1 MCLQGNNPQ
10 RQLSQ
15 EYNFAV
21 GTPMPESPHRAAK
34 SNYGLAWFLL
44 AVAFALHVWDE
55 AAHNFL
61 TYYNAT
67 ALTLHGR
74 FPWMPRMDMSY
85 KTWLVGLLAAI
96 ALDFVLTPFAYRN
109 SLRLR
114 PLAYAIGVIQTLN
127 GLHHIVL
134 AIRGRSIGPVVFDG
148 PAPGVYSSPALLLAS
163 AYLFWS
169 LHKTSP
175 RRTLL
180 SPASTTS

>member
-1 MCLQGNNPQ
+1 
-10 RQLSQ
+10 
-15 EYNFAV
+15 
-21 GTPMPESPHRAAK
+21 MPEPAHPVAK
-34 SNYGLAWFLL
+34 LNYGFAWFLL

-55 AAHNFL
+55 AVHNFL

-67 ALTLHGR
+67 ALTLYGR

-85 KTWLVGLLAAI
+85 KTWRVGLLAGI
-96 ALDFVLTPFAYRN
+96 ALDFALTPLAYRN

-114 PLAYAIGVIQTLN
+114 LLAYAIGVIQTLN

-134 AIRGRSIGPVVFDG
+134 AIRGRSVGSVVFDG
-148 PAPGVYSSPALLLAS
+148 PAPGVYSLPALLFAS

-169 LHKTSP
+169 LYKTSP
-175 RRTLL
+175 RRTLP

>member
-1 MCLQGNNPQ
+1 
-10 RQLSQ
+10 
-15 EYNFAV
+15 
-21 GTPMPESPHRAAK
+21 MPESPHPVAK

-67 ALTLHGR
+67 ALALSGR

-96 ALDFVLTPFAYRN
+96 ALDFALTPLAYRN

-114 PLAYAIGVIQTLN
+114 TLAYAIGVIQTLN

-134 AIRGRSIGPVVFDG
+134 SIRGRSVGSVVFDG
-148 PAPGVYSSPALLLAS
+148 PAPGVYSSPALLLTS

-169 LHKTSP
+169 LYKTSP
-175 RRTLL
+175 RRTVV